1 MYKINRTSNNCP
13 FLGWPQN
20 AMRLVRMDSKARK
33 VDSNVCIH
41 LSEWITVAD
50 GKRWTPLICSQIA
63 EVFQLSDPSSFFAI
77 LLLAPA
83 RNRSSAKCNIK
94 REGRKADNYGIRS
107 NISPRL
113 ASFLH
118 EERIF
123 AKSKAAQA
131 CVGRL
136 SDRIFRT
143 TIRS

>member
-1 MYKINRTSNNCP
+1 MHTFVRMNNCS
-13 FLGWPQN
+13 G
-20 AMRLVRMDSKARK
+20 RKKMDPTNLF
-33 VDSNVCIH
+33 SNCRS
-41 LSEWITVAD
+41 LSTFRPKFIFCNTA
-50 GKRWTPLICSQIA
+50 T
-63 EVFQLSDPSSFFAI
+63 
-77 LLLAPA
+77 
-83 RNRSSAKCNIK
+83 RSSSQSLQRKSNIK

-143 TIRS
+143 TIRSQEVTVVSDIFCSNRRTTCFNISTKVLAVV